1 LAGQGGDDVLS
12 GGNNSDKLYGGTGA
26 DSILGGDGDDLA
38 LGGWGNDSILG
49 GAGDDTL
56 EGNQSNDTLEG
67 GTGADE
73 LTGGLGE
80 DVIFGGAGNDVIWG
94 YEDGVEDGKFAARD
108 VFDRDA
114 LAGGDGNDTLYLG
127 SGDQVAGTD
136 DAGNDTLIT
145 GTWVDPKN
153 VPEIQGFDARFDS
166 LVIYYKA
173 GDGGALEV
181 SIDDNEAIRLQT
193 IKFNGVSVAT
203 VDYGEGSRVALA
215 SIQLVASN
223 DFV

>member
-1 LAGQGGDDVLS
+1 MADTRKATGVFTGSYAINPANGERVPIWIADYVLAG
-12 GGNNSDKLYGGTGA
+12 A
-26 DSILGGDGDDLA
+26 
-38 LGGWGNDSILG
+38 GNDSITANLG
-49 GAGDDTL
+49 NDIIYAGTGDDT
-56 EGNQSNDTLEG
+56 
-67 GTGADE
+67 A
-73 LTGGLGE
+73 
-80 DVIFGGAGNDVIWG
+80 FGGAGNDVIWG